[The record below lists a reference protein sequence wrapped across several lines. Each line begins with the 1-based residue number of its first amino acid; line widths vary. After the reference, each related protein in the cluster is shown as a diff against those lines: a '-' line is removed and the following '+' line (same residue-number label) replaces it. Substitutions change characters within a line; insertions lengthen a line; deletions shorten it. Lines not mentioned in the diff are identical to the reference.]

1 MQNRDKIP
9 ENIEKYVRIEVII
22 NVLNITRLSDARNTS
37 VQVSD
42 IALFNLEDSFEDIH
56 RVIKDETY
64 AEKIAYK
71 DNENKPINVSELL
84 RLLYAFN
91 IKKYP
96 DDSMAPIQSYFGKAQ
111 VFKRYKE
118 AYNTGFYKA
127 LTKELP
133 VLVKLYDY
141 IEQELANKY
150 NEYKKSLGFSHPH
163 SLPCLPTG

>member
-71 DNENKPINVSELL
+71 DNENKPINVLELL
-84 RLLYAFN
+84 RLLYAFDIKN
-91 IKKYP
+91 IRMTVWRLFRAISEKPRYLS
-96 DDSMAPIQSYFGKAQ
+96 DI
-111 VFKRYKE
+111 KRPTIP
-118 AYNTGFYKA
+118 AFI
-127 LTKELP
+127 
-133 VLVKLYDY
+133 KL
-141 IEQELANKY
+141 
-150 NEYKKSLGFSHPH
+150 
-163 SLPCLPTG
+163 